1 MSSSGSARP
10 PAEAAPGWRHLLDA
24 SLAVFIKEVR
34 SEVRTRYA
42 LNAVLLFAVST
53 IVAVSLGL
61 GPIAPRRN
69 PDLPLVQAALLW
81 MAILFAAF
89 TGLARTFIQEEDA
102 RTAAALRLAAPALAV
117 FLGKAWFNTLLLGL
131 LTSLSAAL
139 FLVLLRVGVAD
150 LAQFCLVLALGS
162 AGLVA
167 ATTLI
172 AAIIARASARGAL
185 FAVLSF
191 PLLTPLLVVAI
202 RATALTIEG
211 VTWAVIGPPLQIL
224 AAYAVALFTASLLLF
239 DVVWEA

>member
-1 MSSSGSARP
+1 MSSSGSVRP
-10 PAEAAPGWRHLLDA
+10 PTEAAGWRHILDA

-42 LNAVLLFAVST
+42 LNAILLFAVST

-69 PDLPLVQAALLW
+69 PDLPLIQAALLW

-102 RTAAALRLAAPALAV
+102 RTAAALRLATPALAV

-131 LTSLSAAL
+131 LTTVSATL

-150 LAQFCLVLALGS
+150 LVQFGAVLALGS

-211 VTWAVIGPPLQIL
+211 VTWAAIGPPLQIL

-239 DVVWEA
+239 EVVWEA